1 MIRAAFAAILFSLT
15 AAAAPPQVDWLFPIG
30 AQRSS
35 EALAQIGGKFQWPLK
50 TWTDDAGIAIV
61 ADAKKKGFFKIT
73 VAKGVMPGPHLVRFF
88 DSNGTAPPR
97 VFFVGKAADVPEKE
111 PNNEMLSPQA
121 VDVLPAVVHGK
132 LQSSGDVDSYR
143 VKLKA
148 GQFFIAQLDAYT
160 AGISMDALMML
171 RDARG
176 AKLAFNHDAHSL
188 DPRLVWQCDRD
199 GEFLLQ
205 VAAFKFPANSTS
217 SFSGGANHVYRLT
230 LTNGPWIRHG
240 WPHGATAGTK
250 GSVGLIG
257 WNLKNNSAATN
268 ENSSR
273 ETVVAVD
280 AANGP
285 LRLPVT
291 PWPQLA
297 EREPNDTNA
306 TAQSFA
312 APATLS
318 GRIDKPGD
326 IDRFAFTAKKGAR
339 YRLDIDSFALGFLLD
354 ARLSVE
360 NSAGKELTN
369 NDDANKNRAP
379 LLNWTGPADGRYCAV
394 VRSLLRKG
402 GGEYFYTL
410 KIHQPEPSFSATVAA
425 PQFAINAG
433 VTNEVKV
440 TVNYLDG
447 YKGKLTVAAKGLP
460 KGVSAAPVIM
470 EKKGTATLKLIANN
484 DAKPHNGP
492 LAIMISAEDKIVR
505 PATCAL
511 TSASVNNG
519 VPQGFPDFIIPKTAH
534 LWLTVLPPKPVAPK
548 KAESIDPK

>member
-1 MIRAAFAAILFSLT
+1 MIRAVIAVILFSLT

-30 AQRSS
+30 AQRGS

-50 TWTDDAGIAIV
+50 TWADDPGIAIT
-61 ADAKKKGFFKIT
+61 ADAKKGFFKIT
-73 VAKGVMPGPHLVRFF
+73 VAKGVTPGPHLVRFY
-88 DSNGTAPPR
+88 DGNGTAPPR
-97 VFFVGKAADVPEKE
+97 VFFVSKAPDVSEKE
-111 PNNEMLSPQA
+111 PNNEMLSPQS
-121 VDVLPAVVHGK
+121 VDVLPAVIHGK
-132 LQSSGDVDSYR
+132 LQSGDDVDSYR

-160 AGISMDALMML
+160 AGVSMDALILL
-171 RDARG
+171 RDHRG
-176 AKLAFNHDAHSL
+176 VKLAFNHDAHSL

-199 GEFLLQ
+199 GEYVLQ

-217 SFSGGANHVYRLT
+217 SFSGGANYVYRLT
-230 LTNGPWIRHG
+230 LTNGPWIRHA
-240 WPHGATAGTK
+240 WPHGVAADTK

-257 WNLKNNSAATN
+257 WNLKNTSAATP

-273 ETVVAVD
+273 ETVVVVD

-306 TAQSFA
+306 TAQLFA
-312 APATLS
+312 APATIT

-326 IDRFAFTAKKGAR
+326 IDRFAFTAKKGVR
-339 YRLDIDSFALGFLLD
+339 YRLDIDSFTLGFLLD

-369 NDDANKNRAP
+369 NDDANKNRDP
-379 LLNWTGPADGRYCAV
+379 LLNWTAPVSGRFCVV
-394 VRSLLRKG
+394 VRSLLNKG
-402 GGEYFYTL
+402 GDEYFYTL

-460 KGVSAAPVIM
+460 KGVNAAPVVM
-470 EKKGTATLKLIANN
+470 EKKGIASLKLIAAK
-484 DAKPHNGP
+484 DALPHNAP
-492 LAIMISAEDKIVR
+492 LTISITPEDE
-505 PATCAL
+505 PATPATVAL

-519 VPQGFPDFIIPKTAH
+519 VPQGFPDFIIPTSPH
-534 LWLTVLPPKPVAPK
+534 LWLTVLPPKPPVKKPK
-548 KAESIDPK
+548 Q

>member
-1 MIRAAFAAILFSLT
+1 MIRAAIAAILFPLT
-15 AAAAPPQVDWLFPIG
+15 AAAAPPQVDWIFPIG
-30 AQRSS
+30 AQRGST
-35 EALAQIGGKFQWPLK
+35 ALAQIGGKFQWPLK
-50 TWTDDAGIAIV
+50 TWADDPGIAIT

-73 VAKGVMPGPHLVRFF
+73 VAKGVTPGPHLVRFY

-97 VFFVGKAADVPEKE
+97 VFFVSKAPDVPEKE
-111 PNNEMLSPQA
+111 PNNEMLLPQA

-132 LQSSGDVDSYR
+132 LQSGGDVDSYR

-160 AGISMDALMML
+160 AGVSMDALMLL
-171 RDARG
+171 RDHRG
-176 AKLAFNHDAHSL
+176 VKLAFNHDAHSL

-199 GEFLLQ
+199 GEYVLQ

-217 SFSGGANHVYRLT
+217 SFSGGANHVYRIT
-230 LTNGPWIRHG
+230 LTNGPWIRHA
-240 WPHGATAGTK
+240 WPHGAAAGTK

-257 WNLKNNSAATN
+257 WNIKNTSAATPK
-268 ENSSR
+268 NSSR

-369 NDDANKNRAP
+369 NDDANKNRDP
-379 LLNWTGPADGRYCAV
+379 LLNWTAPAAGRFCVV
-394 VRSLLRKG
+394 VRSLLHKG

-425 PQFAINAG
+425 PHFSVNAAA
-433 VTNEVKV
+433 TNEVKV

-447 YKGKLTVAAKGLP
+447 YKGKLTVAPKGLP

-470 EKKGTATLKLIANN
+470 EKKGIAILKLNAAK
-484 DAKPHNGP
+484 DAPPHNAP
-492 LAIMISAEDKIVR
+492 LTITITPEGK
-505 PATCAL
+505 PATHATVAL

-519 VPQGFPDFIIPKTAH
+519 VPQGFPDFIIPTSPH
-534 LWLTVLPPKPVAPK
+534 LWLTVLPPKPPAKKPK
-548 KAESIDPK
+548 P

>member
-15 AAAAPPQVDWLFPIG
+15 AAAAPPQVDWLFPMG
-30 AQRSS
+30 AQRGS

-50 TWTDDAGIAIV
+50 TWADDPGIAIR
-61 ADAKKKGFFKIT
+61 ADAKKGFFKIT
-73 VAKGVMPGPHLVRFF
+73 VAKDVTPGPHLVRFY
-88 DSNGTAPPR
+88 DANGTAPPR
-97 VFFVGKAADVPEKE
+97 VFFVSKAPDVPEKE
-111 PNNEMLSPQA
+111 PNNEMLSPQS
-121 VDVLPAVVHGK
+121 VDVLPAIIHGK
-132 LQSSGDVDSYR
+132 LQSGGDVDSYR

-160 AGISMDALMML
+160 AGVSMDALMLL
-171 RDARG
+171 RDHRG
-176 AKLAFNHDAHSL
+176 VKLAFNHDAHSL
-188 DPRLVWQCDRD
+188 DPRLVWQCDRA
-199 GEFLLQ
+199 GEYVLQ

-217 SFSGGANHVYRLT
+217 RFSGGVNHVYRLT
-230 LTNGPWIRHG
+230 LSNGPWIRHA
-240 WPHGATAGTK
+240 WPHGAVAANK

-257 WNLKNNSAATN
+257 WNLKSIFAATP

-273 ETVVAVD
+273 EIFVAVD

-291 PWPQLA
+291 SWPQLV
-297 EREPNDTNA
+297 ERETNDTNS
-306 TAQSFA
+306 TAQPFA

-326 IDRFAFTAKKGAR
+326 IDRFAFSAKKGVR
-339 YRLDIDSFALGFLLD
+339 YRLDIDSFTLGFLLD
-354 ARLSVE
+354 ARLSIE
-360 NSAGKELTN
+360 DSSGKELTN
-369 NDDANKNRAP
+369 NDDANKNRDP
-379 LLNWTGPADGRYCAV
+379 LLNWTAPVAGRFCVV
-394 VRSLLRKG
+394 VRSLLNKG

-460 KGVSAAPVIM
+460 KGVSASPVIM
-470 EKKGTATLKLIANN
+470 EKKGTATLKLIAAK
-484 DAKPHNGP
+484 DASPHNAP
-492 LAIMISAEDKIVR
+492 LTITITPDGKSAT
-505 PATCAL
+505 PATVAL

-519 VPQGFPDFIIPKTAH
+519 VPQGFPDFIIPTSPH
-534 LWLTVLPPKPVAPK
+534 LWLTVLPSKPPVK
-548 KAESIDPK
+548 KPQP